1 MQNVGCGRVAGRGI
15 TPAQPAYVHSQAA
28 ASHQP
33 GPVQLPSLSC
43 RCLSSQGLPDPA
55 PAF

>member
-43 RCLSSQGLPDPA
+43 RCPSSQGLPDPA